1 MPGKV
6 IKLAFS
12 TSPKILSPRFNSAP
26 LYREDELSASEVKLL
41 DAMVVLFL
49 IWEVT
54 CLVTTISNIPTNS
67 IIKGS
72 LSSTSLLTLA
82 ICCFL
87 GESHPDSCEVVS
99 HFGLICVSQM
109 ISDIGNLCVCWPS
122 VWLLW

>member
-1 MPGKV
+1 M
-6 IKLAFS
+6 
-12 TSPKILSPRFNSAP
+12 
-26 LYREDELSASEVKLL
+26 YREDELSASEVKLL

-54 CLVTTISNIPTNS
+54 CLVTTLSNIPTNS
-67 IIKGS
+67 NKGS

-82 ICCFL
+82 IRCFL
-87 GESHPDSCEVVS
+87 GESRPDSCEMVS

-109 ISDIGNLCVCWPS
+109 ISDIENLCVCWPS